1 MSERDRTVPPRP
13 PMRDTEAYGEDLAEV
28 AEEARDMLASYVVGC
43 DRLQEIEA
51 TEADA
56 GAVEDAERR
65 LVDSRRQLSAALL
78 RLASIPA
85 HTTEGALARLG
96 TAREYFGEFP
106 VEDAGGM
113 ALLRVI
119 FADVDRLHGR
129 GRELPPDA

>member
-1 MSERDRTVPPRP
+1 MSERDRTVPPKP
-13 PMRDTEAYGEDLAEV
+13 LMPNVEAFDEDLTEV

-43 DRLQEIEA
+43 NLLQEVEA
-51 TEADA
+51 AEADA

-65 LVDSRRQLSAALL
+65 LVHSRRQLSAALL
-78 RLASIPA
+78 RLASVPA

-119 FADVDRLHGR
+119 FADVDRLHRR
-129 GRELPPDA
+129 GREAPPDA

>member
-1 MSERDRTVPPRP
+1 MSERDRTVPPKPLKRN
-13 PMRDTEAYGEDLAEV
+13 MEALDEDLAEV
-28 AEEARDMLASYVVGC
+28 VEEARDMLASYVVGC
-43 DRLQEIEA
+43 DLLQEVEA
-51 TEADA
+51 TEMDA

-65 LVDSRRQLSAALL
+65 LVASRRQLSAVLL

-129 GRELPPDA
+129 GQESPPEV